1 MQFATRVLWFG
12 SRSSLRV
19 LKLVVPT
26 RGSPF
31 GWASGGA
38 RPGAAQWASGGARQE
53 ACASLGL
60 GRARGNGRYKT
71 SDVWHVGVE
80 FVHPRFK
87 TKTSLISLTSW
98 ALREEGN
105 LNVNSREIIEL
116 SCLSTCTGSTA
127 RTGGASRRVA
137 ASDY

>member
-1 MQFATRVLWFG
+1 MGGAVFSGPDGPRDRAFARLLMQFATRVLWFG

-26 RGSPF
+26 RVSPF

-71 SDVWHVGVE
+71 SDLWHVGVE

-87 TKTSLISLTSW
+87 TKTSFIIDFIDILGTEGGGKSERELT
-98 ALREEGN
+98 RN
-105 LNVNSREIIEL
+105 H
-116 SCLSTCTGSTA
+116 
-127 RTGGASRRVA
+127 
-137 ASDY
+137 